1 MLQSITDFVKGNSR
15 LDLKDDYVFKKIFSK
30 PENSFELKEFLEAI
44 LNISIDKIDVK
55 NPELPKNYSDEKLG
69 ILDIR
74 AYVNDDTII
83 DIEMQVGNINT
94 IVNRNI
100 SYLSRII
107 AEQLQIG
114 DKYQY
119 LKKFISIN
127 ILGENLLRRNTYH
140 SIIHLKFENN
150 DPKKYVDMGYHPEQQ
165 ILTDRVEFHYIELK
179 KFLKQNPGIS
189 NKLEQWLWLIVGEED
204 KVEMASKENKSIE
217 KVVEDLDE
225 MSSDEN
231 ERLEAYKRKLA
242 IWDYNV
248 SIAEANDKGIAEGV
262 DKGRKEKELEIAKK
276 MKDKGVKIDEIIE
289 FTGLTKEEIE
299 NL

>member
-1 MLQSITDFVKGNSR
+1 MLQNMSDFIKDNSR

-30 PENSFELKEFLEAI
+30 PENSSELKEFLEAI
-44 LNISIDKIDVK
+44 LNISINNIEVK
-55 NPELPKNYSDEKLG
+55 NPELPKNYPDEKLG

-74 AYVNDDTII
+74 AHVNDDIII
-83 DIEMQVGNINT
+83 DVEMQVGNVYT

-107 AEQLQIG
+107 AEQLRVG

-127 ILGENLLRRNTYH
+127 ILGDNLLKRNAYH
-140 SIIHLKFENN
+140 SIVHLKFEET
-150 DPKKYVDMGYHPEQQ
+150 DPIKYVDMGYEPEQQ
-165 ILTDRVEFHYIELK
+165 ILTDGVGFHYIELP

-189 NKLEQWLWLIVGEED
+189 NELEQWLWLIIGEED
-204 KVEMASKENKSIE
+204 KVKMASEKNKSIE

-225 MSSDEN
+225 MSADEN

-248 SIAEANDKGIAEGV
+248 SINEATDNGKKEG
-262 DKGRKEKELEIAKK
+262 KKEEKLEIAKNLK
-276 MKDKGVKIDEIIE
+276 KQGIEIEIIIKA
-289 FTGLTKEEIE
+289 TGLSREEVE
-299 NL
+299 SLN

>member
-1 MLQSITDFVKGNSR
+1 MLMLQNMSDFVKDNSR
-15 LDLKDDYVFKKIFSK
+15 LGLKDDYVFKKIFSK
-30 PENSFELKEFLEAI
+30 PENSSELKEFLEAI
-44 LNISIDKIDVK
+44 LNISINNIEVK
-55 NPELPKNYSDEKLG
+55 NPELPKNYPDEKLG

-74 AYVNDDTII
+74 AHVNDDIII
-83 DIEMQVGNINT
+83 DVEMQVGNVYT

-107 AEQLQIG
+107 AEQLRVG

-127 ILGENLLRRNTYH
+127 ILGDNLLKRNAYH
-140 SIIHLKFENN
+140 SIVHLKFEET
-150 DPKKYVDMGYHPEQQ
+150 DPIKYVDMGYEPEQQ
-165 ILTDRVEFHYIELK
+165 ILTDRVGFHYIELP

-189 NKLEQWLWLIVGEED
+189 NELEQWLWLIIGEED
-204 KVEMASKENKSIE
+204 KVKMASEKNKSIE

-225 MSSDEN
+225 MSADEN

-248 SIAEANDKGIAEGV
+248 SINEATDNGKKEG
-262 DKGRKEKELEIAKK
+262 KKEEKLEIAKNLK
-276 MKDKGVKIDEIIE
+276 KQGIEIEIIIKA
-289 FTGLTKEEIE
+289 TGLSREEVE
-299 NL
+299 SLN